1 MKAVYERELASYFKS
16 MIGYVF
22 MFFVFLIVGIYF
34 NAYNLSYAYP
44 TMTVTL
50 NSITFVFLI
59 AVPILTMRVLSE
71 ERKQKTDQLLLTA
84 PVSVSKIVC
93 GKFFALM
100 TVYAIP
106 VLVICLYPLILRSF
120 GTISYAQNYTAIL
133 GFFLLGVTNIAIGM
147 FLSSLTE
154 SQIVAAVLTFVVMFV
169 CYIMTGIESLFTDT
183 AKTSFIVVLFIVLA
197 FAILL
202 WFMTKNEVIA
212 IGTGLVLEIAAV
224 VIYFVKS
231 SLYEGLVTKILEMF
245 NIDGHF
251 QSFID
256 GTFDLTAVFYF
267 VSVAFVFVFLTVQSV
282 NKRRWS

>member
-1 MKAVYERELASYFKS
+1 MKAVYKRELASYFKS

-106 VLVICLYPLILRSF
+106 MLIICLYPLILRSF

-133 GFFLLGVTNIAIGM
+133 GFFLLGITNIAIGM

-183 AKTSFIVVLFIVLA
+183 AKTSFTVILFIVLA

-224 VIYFVKS
+224 VVYFVKS

>member
-22 MFFVFLIVGIYF
+22 MFFIFLIVGIYF

-59 AVPILTMRVLSE
+59 AIPILTMRVLSE
-71 ERKQKTDQLLLTA
+71 ERKQKTDQLLLTS
-84 PVSVSKIVC
+84 PVSVSQIVC

-106 VLVICLYPLILRSF
+106 MLIICLYPLILRSF

-183 AKTSFIVVLFIVLA
+183 AKTSFIVILFLVLA

-202 WFMTKNEVIA
+202 WIMTKNEVIA
-212 IGTGLVLEIAAV
+212 IGTGLVLEIATV
-224 VIYFVKS
+224 VVYFVKS

-267 VSVAFVFVFLTVQSV
+267 ISVAFVFVFLTIQSM

>member
-1 MKAVYERELASYFKS
+1 MKTIYKRELASYFKS

-22 MFFVFLIVGIYF
+22 MFFIFLIVGIYF
-34 NAYNLSYAYP
+34 SAYNLSYAYP
-44 TMTVTL
+44 TMSVTL

-59 AVPILTMRVLSE
+59 AIPILTMRVLSE
-71 ERKQKTDQLLLTA
+71 ERRQKTDQLLLTS

-93 GKFFALM
+93 GKFFALT

-106 VLVICLYPLILRSF
+106 VAVICLYPLIMRSF
-120 GTISYAQNYTAIL
+120 GEISFVQNYTAIL
-133 GFFLLGVTNIAIGM
+133 GFFLLGVTNIAIGL

-154 SQIVAAVLTFVVMFV
+154 SPIVAAVLTFVVMFV

-183 AKTSFIVVLFIVLA
+183 AKTSFIVVLFVVLI
-197 FAILL
+197 FAALI
-202 WFMTKNEVIA
+202 WFMTKNETVA
-212 IGTGLVLEIAAV
+212 LLTGLLFEIAAI

-231 SLYEGLVTKILEMF
+231 SLYEGLITKILEMF

-251 QSFID
+251 QAFVD

-267 VSVAFVFVFLTVQSV
+267 ISVAFVFVFLTIQSV

>member
-1 MKAVYERELASYFKS
+1 MKAIYQREIASYFKS

-22 MFFVFLIVGIYF
+22 MFFIFLIVGIYF

-59 AVPILTMRVLSE
+59 AIPILTMRVLSE

-93 GKFFALM
+93 GKFFALV

-106 VLVICLYPLILRSF
+106 IAVICLYPLIMRSF
-120 GTISYAQNYTAIL
+120 GTISFAQNYTAIL
-133 GFFLLGVTNIAIGM
+133 GFFLLGITNIAIGM

-154 SQIVAAVLTFVVMFV
+154 NQIVAAVFTFVVMFV

-183 AKTSFIVVLFIVLA
+183 AKTSFVVVLLVILA
-197 FAILL
+197 FAVLL
-202 WFMTKNEVIA
+202 YAMTKNEVTA
-212 IGTGLVLEIAAV
+212 FCTGLLLEIVAIA
-224 VIYFVKS
+224 IYFVKS
-231 SLYEGLVTKILEMF
+231 SLYDGLVTKILEMF

-251 QSFID
+251 QSFVD
-256 GTFDLTAVFYF
+256 GTFDLTAVLYF
-267 VSVAFVFVFLTVQSV
+267 ISVSFVFVFLTIQSV

>member
-1 MKAVYERELASYFKS
+1 
-16 MIGYVF
+16 
-22 MFFVFLIVGIYF
+22 MFFIFLIVGIYF

-59 AVPILTMRVLSE
+59 AIPILTMRVLSE
-71 ERKQKTDQLLLTA
+71 ERKQKTDQLLLTS
-84 PVSVSKIVC
+84 PVSVSQIVC
-93 GKFFALM
+93 GKFFALV

-106 VLVICLYPLILRSF
+106 ILVICLYPLILRSF

-133 GFFLLGVTNIAIGM
+133 GFFLLGVTNVAIGM

-183 AKTSFIVVLFIVLA
+183 AKTSFIVILFLVLA

-202 WFMTKNEVIA
+202 WVMTKNEVIA

-224 VIYFVKS
+224 VVYFVKS

>member
-22 MFFVFLIVGIYF
+22 MFFIFLIVGIYF

-59 AVPILTMRVLSE
+59 AIPILTMRVLSE
-71 ERKQKTDQLLLTA
+71 ERKQKTDQLLLTS
-84 PVSVSKIVC
+84 PVSVSQIVC
-93 GKFFALM
+93 GKFFALV

-106 VLVICLYPLILRSF
+106 ILVICLYPLILRSF

-133 GFFLLGVTNIAIGM
+133 GFFLLGVTNVAIGM

-183 AKTSFIVVLFIVLA
+183 AKTSFIVILFLVLA

-202 WFMTKNEVIA
+202 WVMTKNEVIA
-212 IGTGLVLEIAAV
+212 IGTGLVLEIATV
-224 VIYFVKS
+224 VVYFVKS

-267 VSVAFVFVFLTVQSV
+267 ISVAFVFVFLTIQSM

>member
-22 MFFVFLIVGIYF
+22 MFFIFLIVGIYF

-59 AVPILTMRVLSE
+59 AIPILTMRVLSE
-71 ERKQKTDQLLLTA
+71 ERKQKTDQLLLTS
-84 PVSVSKIVC
+84 PVSVSQIVC
-93 GKFFALM
+93 GKFFALV

-106 VLVICLYPLILRSF
+106 ILVICLYPLILRSF

-133 GFFLLGVTNIAIGM
+133 GFFLLGVTNVAIGM

-183 AKTSFIVVLFIVLA
+183 AKTSFIVILFLVLA

-202 WFMTKNEVIA
+202 WVMTKNEVIA
-212 IGTGLVLEIAAV
+212 IGTGLALEIATV
-224 VIYFVKS
+224 VVYFVKS

-267 VSVAFVFVFLTVQSV
+267 ISVAFVFVFLTIQSM

>member
-1 MKAVYERELASYFKS
+1 MRAVYEREVASYFKS

-22 MFFVFLIVGIYF
+22 MFFIFLIVGIYF

-44 TMTVTL
+44 TMTYTL
-50 NSITFVFLI
+50 NSVTFVFLI
-59 AVPILTMRVLSE
+59 AIPILTMRVLSE

-100 TVYAIP
+100 TVYAVP

-120 GTISYAQNYTAIL
+120 GTISYTQNYTAIL
-133 GFFLLGVTNIAIGM
+133 GFFLLGVANLAIGM

-154 SQIVAAVLTFVVMFV
+154 SQIVAAVLTFVAMFV

-183 AKTSFIVVLFIVLA
+183 AKTSFTVILFLLLA
-197 FAILL
+197 FALLL
-202 WFMTKNEVIA
+202 WFMTKNEGIA
-212 IGTGLVLEIAAV
+212 IGTGLVLGIVAV
-224 VIYFVKS
+224 VVYFVKS
-231 SLYEGLVTKILEMF
+231 SLYEGLITRILEMF
-245 NIDGHF
+245 NIDEHF
-251 QSFID
+251 QAFID
-256 GTFDLTAVFYF
+256 GTFDLTAIVYF
-267 VSVAFVFVFLTVQSV
+267 ISVAFIFVFLTVQSV